1 MLQGG
6 ETVRWSGGSIGIVAQ
21 MESQHLEIPRKY
33 PQQLR
38 KIRVKNNGNLVTR
51 LKPFLTLL
59 LLYSFTTSDY
69 TTEDGAKSGLRTITN
84 VGPVMATAIII
95 EDTKEDSSK
104 RGSAFSSL
112 KPAFRR
118 MTSGTKLRGGYQVEV
133 VESQSQIQ
141 NMTLSDILK
150 KAGQSG
156 IGAGVSGGIA
166 GIVQVLTLM
175 WLRTLMNYQCRY
187 GTSFKQA
194 LTLLYQEGGIPRFY
208 RGLSFALIQAPLAR
222 FVSTAANDG
231 VETLL
236 ANLQYTKLWGPGL
249 STIVASVVVG
259 FWRIVLMPIDTCKTV
274 LQVDSVE
281 GFRGLMRKVRAGKI
295 SALYQGAGANALS
308 AIAAHYPWFYTFRTL
323 SKSSFLRTFVRS
335 NHLRNAIVGFVSSV
349 ISDTFANAIR
359 VVKTT
364 KQALA
369 SKHVVSYGEVI
380 AMILAADGWK
390 GLFGRGLRT
399 RILGNAAQSVLFTV
413 IWRGLADRNL
423 GTEDGLKAD
432 HVDTYDDEDMPLHE
446 EM

>member
-1 MLQGG
+1 MLKDG
-6 ETVRWSGGSIGIVAQ
+6 ETVRWSGGSNIAQ
-21 MESQHLEIPRKY
+21 IESQHLEKPILY
-33 PQQLR
+33 PQQSR
-38 KIRVKNNGNLVTR
+38 KNRVGKNGHLGTGMKQFV
-51 LKPFLTLL
+51 KLL
-59 LLYSFTTSDY
+59 LLYSFSTGKY
-69 TTEDGAKSGLRTITN
+69 PKEGGVESGLSAITN
-84 VGPVMATAIII
+84 VGPVMVTGIVI
-95 EDTKEDSSK
+95 EDAKEEKRK
-104 RGSAFSSL
+104 RGSAFPSQ

-118 MTSGTKLRGGYQVEV
+118 MTSGTKLRGGYQAELG
-133 VESQSQIQ
+133 ESHTQIQ

-150 KAGQSG
+150 KAGRSG
-156 IGAGVSGGIA
+156 IGAGVSGGVA

-194 LTLLYQEGGIPRFY
+194 LTLLFQEGGIPRFY
-208 RGLSFALIQAPLAR
+208 RGLSFALVQAPLAR

-236 ANLQYTKLWGPGL
+236 ENLRLTKSWGPGL

-259 FWRIVLMPIDTCKTV
+259 FWRMVLMPIDTCKTV

-295 SALYQGAGANALS
+295 SVLYQGAGANALS

-323 SKSSFLRTFVRS
+323 SKSSFLRTYVRS
-335 NHLRNAIVGFVSSV
+335 NHLRNAIAGFVSSV
-349 ISDTFANAIR
+349 ISDSFTNVIR

-423 GTEDGLKAD
+423 GKDDGIKPDDAD
-432 HVDTYDDEDMPLHE
+432 IYDDEDMPLHE
-446 EM
+446 EI